1 MQITSDQFIRAAFNH
16 VDQDQEDTTSSVG
29 DYADTELWDEE
40 TEADDGADAISS
52 EK

>member
-16 VDQDQEDTTSSVG
+16 VGQDQEDTTSSVG
-29 DYADTELWDEE
+29 ADTELWDEE